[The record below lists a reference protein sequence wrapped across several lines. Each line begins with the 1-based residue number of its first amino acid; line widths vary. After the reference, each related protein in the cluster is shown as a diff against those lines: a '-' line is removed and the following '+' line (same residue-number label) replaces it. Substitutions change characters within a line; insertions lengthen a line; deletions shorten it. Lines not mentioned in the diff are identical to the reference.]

1 MRKIEYVSIDDVL
14 DEFVPMYLGHFGS
27 MPMSW
32 TSIDKLLE
40 FSLSDEYVDACV
52 KLSKYIND
60 ADNSILSINPSQY
73 LKIAYRFQMATKS
86 QKSIYKRSDEIY
98 LLLCNSSVRSR
109 ALFDTEIMNKLSL
122 LKFHDE
128 FEDSE
133 KRKIAY
139 LNSLVRGYCELLY
152 CDEHTIGGD
161 IFGEYAY
168 DKNAILVR
176 RFNELRPIEIHKEI
190 KDFPYS
196 EIHTYCSYENKFR
209 FSSDIFGN
217 LTNGESY
224 VLKLNAWAIQT
235 IDIDEKSSFLS
246 PNEVDALI
254 ETLELWITKLTDLYK
269 RKDRNQIAKIKLLC
283 EYYSLKPLFDKVDG
297 SWIPIYNDISTQEE
311 GNEQN
316 ILVAANRKLMSING
330 LEQRASFVRELL
342 DPRIKW

>member
-1 MRKIEYVSIDDVL
+1 MRKIEYASVDDVL

-32 TSIDKLLE
+32 TTIDKLLE
-40 FSLSDEYVDACV
+40 FSISDEYVDASV

-60 ADNSILSINPSQY
+60 AENSLLSINPSQY

-86 QKSIYKRSDEIY
+86 QKSIYKHSDEIY

-109 ALFDTEIMNKLSL
+109 ALFDTDIMNKLSS
-122 LKFHDE
+122 LKFHAE
-128 FEDSE
+128 LEDSE

-139 LNSLVRGYCELLY
+139 LNSLIRSYCELLY

-161 IFGEYAY
+161 VFGEYTY
-168 DKNAILVR
+168 DKNAILMR
-176 RFNELRPIEIHKEI
+176 KFNKLRPMEIHKI
-190 KDFPYS
+190 TKDFPYS
-196 EIHTYCSYENKFR
+196 EIHTYCSYENNIK

-217 LTNGESY
+217 FTNEESY

-235 IDIDEKSSFLS
+235 IDIDGKSSFLS
-246 PNEVDALI
+246 PNEVDTVI
-254 ETLELWITKLTDLYK
+254 GTLEVWITQLTDLYK

-283 EYYSLKPLFDKVDG
+283 EYYSFKPLFDKVGG
-297 SWIPIYNDISTQEE
+297 SWRPVYNDISTQEE

-316 ILVAANRKLMSING
+316 ILVAANRKLTIING
-330 LEQRASFVRELL
+330 LEQRASYVRELL